1 MGSAGARTG
10 YEWRPLFPEE
20 NPDDSAVLVKQ
31 FLSVEAIYRRG
42 LRKTEVFG
50 AVRVEGA

>member
-1 MGSAGARTG
+1 MNGGHF
-10 YEWRPLFPEE
+10 FPEE
-20 NPDDSAVLVKQ
+20 NSDDTAVLVKQ